1 VAVEVEVGRWKWCV
15 RVWEEERRVR
25 SWWGEGGGEGEV
37 EHAEGVVWVGK
48 VVVVVVCVCV

>member
-1 VAVEVEVGRWKWCV
+1 MAVEVEVGRWKWCV